1 MKNLS
6 LIILFVAF
14 CFSLS
19 AQETKEKKWEL
30 NGYVKDMQTIIIG
43 DVKENW
49 ITYNLIHNRLNFKWY
64 PTDNFNLVVE
74 ARNRFIWGELLS
86 MESLV
91 PDSMLMFKYSDYID
105 EDNGFFDVSDNILK
119 EKSFI
124 LHSALDRFYFDYTKG
139 NFQVRI
145 GRQRIN
151 WAQTFV
157 WNPNDLFNNYSFFD
171 FDYEEKPG
179 SDAVRL
185 QYYTG
190 VSSQAEIAV
199 KANHKDELTIAGFYR
214 FNKWNYDIQ
223 FLGGMLNEQDYVM
236 GAGWSGQILKGGFRG
251 ELSYFQPKENMAD
264 TSGIFVSSIGYDY
277 TFKNSLF
284 LQFEALYNSNGSSDR
299 TFNLQEFYYQPLSA
313 KNLSLNELTLFGMA
327 TYPISPLINASF
339 SGMYSPND
347 KSLYLG
353 PGGTFSIS
361 DNFDLN
367 VSTQVFLSEQD
378 AALGGGGAF
387 VFMRMKWSF

>member
-1 MKNLS
+1 MKNLL

-14 CFSLS
+14 YLSFS
-19 AQETKEKKWEL
+19 AQEKEKKWEL
-30 NGYVKDMQTIIIG
+30 NGYVKDMQTVIIG
-43 DVKENW
+43 DLKENW
-49 ITYNLIHNRLNFKWY
+49 ITDNLIHNRLNFKWY

-105 EDNGFFDVSDNILK
+105 TDNGFLDVSDNILQ

-139 NFQVRI
+139 KLMVRI

-179 SDAVRL
+179 SDAISL
-185 QYYTG
+185 QYYTSE
-190 VSSQAEIAV
+190 SSQFELAV
-199 KANHKDELTIAGFYR
+199 KANSDDKITAAGMYR

-223 FLGGMLNEQDYVM
+223 FLGGYLNEQDYVI
-236 GAGWSGQILKGGFRG
+236 GTGWSGQALKGGFRG
-251 ELSYFQPKENMAD
+251 EMSYFQPKDNIAD
-264 TSGIFVSSIGYDY
+264 TTGIFVASLGYDY

-284 LQFEALYNSNGSSDR
+284 LQFEALYNSNGSSER

-313 KNLSLNELTLFGMA
+313 KNLSLNELTFFGMA
-327 TYPISPLINASF
+327 TYPITPLISASF

-347 KSLYLG
+347 KSVYMG
-353 PGGTFSIS
+353 PAGTFSVS
-361 DNFDLN
+361 DNFDIN
-367 VSTQVFLSEQD
+367 ISAQAFLSD
-378 AALGGGGAF
+378 ADVAAGGKGAF